1 MDEITLEEVLET
13 QCALMRGIFAELR
26 AMRLEAA
33 ARAGKLD
40 AVGKSELAQAQQDA
54 DQIALMFSGD
64 VDDAPVCNA

>member
-1 MDEITLEEVLET
+1 MPEEITLEEIMET

-40 AVGKSELAQAQQDA
+40 AVGKSEMAQAQQDA
-54 DQIALMFSGD
+54 DQIALMFSHEP
-64 VDDAPVCNA
+64 DAAEMNA